1 MLNVGPAEW
10 GILTVL
16 GFFAAMTAWTIWWP
30 RARYENTD
38 PYLLRRGKVPGKGRR
53 SLRAPAWRR
62 PPLPEQGLAEAVAA
76 TLRLA
81 PSLEDR
87 EILVMVNG
95 QDVTLLGRVPSEA
108 EKELA
113 SILARSV
120 EGITHVRNELAITAR
135 ESA

>member
-1 MLNVGPAEW
+1 MIEIGPAEW

-16 GFFAAMTAWTIWWP
+16 GFFAAMTAWTVWAP
-30 RARYENTD
+30 RVRYENRD
-38 PYLLRRGKVPGKGRR
+38 PYPGRRRSRR
-53 SLRAPAWRR
+53 SLLATGQGR
-62 PPLPEQGLAEAVAA
+62 PTLSEHGLAEAVAA

-81 PSLEDR
+81 PSLGDR
-87 EILVMVNG
+87 EILVMVHG

-113 SILARSV
+113 SILTRSV
-120 EGITHVRNELAITAR
+120 EGITHVRNELAIAAR